1 VHAIE
6 SGTIGR
12 FDDMMKIRG
21 NNVWPSAVDAA
32 VFAHRE
38 IAEYTG
44 TVSTDTEGRTECEV
58 RIGLTETA
66 TLELTPD
73 CGQLRVSVQNAI
85 KESTNV
91 LMTVVVVP
99 RSELPEFTYKARR
112 WKDQR
117 QQGYRL

>member
-1 VHAIE
+1 
-6 SGTIGR
+6 
-12 FDDMMKIRG
+12 MLKIRG

-38 IAEYTG
+38 VAEYVG
-44 TVSTDTEGRTECEV
+44 HVFTDADGKTECEV
-58 RIGLTETA
+58 RVALTDQAAA
-66 TLELTPD
+66 TLPPD
-73 CGQLRVSVQNAI
+73 CSQLLSAVRVAI
-85 KESTNV
+85 KERTNV
-91 LMTVVVVP
+91 WMTVVTVP